1 MGNSSSSKASKAP
14 PTSPPISRLSVG
26 IPGAASDSAAAPP
39 PQSAGWPPETL
50 GGTAPRRPRHPS
62 PPVVC
67 GACGAHGRAERMAHA
82 ARAARA
88 AVLTVVRCGAAQYSA
103 TGRLGSGCTLASARA
118 AASMSISF
126 KTPTMRSHTLSRCS
140 FLASSSIDS
149 FPTTVFVCA
158 ISSVR
163 VVSLSLSA

>member
-1 MGNSSSSKASKAP
+1 
-14 PTSPPISRLSVG
+14 
-26 IPGAASDSAAAPP
+26 
-39 PQSAGWPPETL
+39 
-50 GGTAPRRPRHPS
+50 
-62 PPVVC
+62 
-67 GACGAHGRAERMAHA
+67 MAHA

-88 AVLTVVRCGAAQYSA
+88 VALTVVRCGAAQYST

-163 VVSLSLSA
+163 VVSLSLRA